1 MLLPVRQGGRQFFK
15 NLGMEFQV
23 LNIQKNELYEEREY
37 SIPKRGVLGVHD
49 REERPCGNE
58 KPEEYVKRMV
68 RSKAYGALSYL
79 GVLEEGHTIS
89 AVFEKLAQNS
99 PYRFLLKRFHS
110 LI

>member
-1 MLLPVRQGGRQFFK
+1 
-15 NLGMEFQV
+15 MEFQV

-89 AVFEKLAQNS
+89 AVFEKTCGITSTVLKIRRLS
-99 PYRFLLKRFHS
+99 LETPPYQ
-110 LI
+110 